1 MPQPHATSFYSEVY
15 NAIKNWAPD
24 GRANVGHTGRYAT
37 ALNLLRN
44 VAQPQMRVLDVAS
57 FGTIVPVLRWV
68 LGFRD
73 ITVTGLPMDG
83 VEPHGKLQLP
93 ATPDGETFAC
103 AYDRFDIEGP
113 FTYADETF
121 DVVIL
126 TEVLEHLTRDPMHT
140 IGELNRITRA
150 GGWLLLSTPNC
161 CSLRSVL
168 KALRGQHPYIWC
180 PYSKHAHRDRHNREY
195 TPDEVRAVLECAGY
209 EVVKLM
215 TRDES
220 YGPRKLGTLQSQM
233 ACQSRGRARQ
243 PHGRTIRRSDSARR
257 IHFRPGTQDR
267 THERP
272 LSRLSVLLAHAA
284 WATFDPRF
292 DSVGV
297 LAAQSGRCRT
307 CGSAAFLAHPASF
320 ILTFWSS
327 PRHAVFPHEH
337 LCDQGLLIRR
347 GHAHETIF

>member
-93 ATPDGETFAC
+93 ATPDGEIFAC

-113 FTYADETF
+113 FTYADESF

-140 IGELNRITRA
+140 IGELNRITRT

-209 EVVKLM
+209 EVVKLL

-220 YGPRKLGTLQSQM
+220 YGPRASWARSSLRWLANRAVVLASLTAGRYVGPSL
-233 ACQSRGRARQ
+233 RGESIFALARKTG
-243 PHGRTIRRSDSARR
+243 PV
-257 IHFRPGTQDR
+257 QDR
-267 THERP
+267 FPE
-272 LSRLSVLLAHAA
+272 
-284 WATFDPRF
+284 
-292 DSVGV
+292 
-297 LAAQSGRCRT
+297 
-307 CGSAAFLAHPASF
+307 FLYY
-320 ILTFWSS
+320 
-327 PRHAVFPHEH
+327 
-337 LCDQGLLIRR
+337 
-347 GHAHETIF
+347 